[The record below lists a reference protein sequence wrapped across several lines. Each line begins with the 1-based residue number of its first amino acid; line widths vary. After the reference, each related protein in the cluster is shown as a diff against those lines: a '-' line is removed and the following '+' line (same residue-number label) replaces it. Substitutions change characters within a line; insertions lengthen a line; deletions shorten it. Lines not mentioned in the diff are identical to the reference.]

1 MICHKGVEMII
12 AKIYKDGDIEITSE
26 DTSPASTEAG
36 SVSNETTTEAT
47 TLDEDS
53 IIETGYDYQYSNI
66 EFLAPFNEE
75 TSEYEP
81 LIFDNTPY
89 MSSEVANADINDVY
103 TMVLSIRNVVLL
115 WFLLWVVFKARTMI
129 HSVLERVYERRSKK

>member
-1 MICHKGVEMII
+1 MIVYVFKDNI
-12 AKIYKDGDIEITSE
+12 ATNSDAMQDHVSTETR
-26 DTSPASTEAG
+26 PASDEA
-36 SVSNETTTEAT
+36 TTEAT

-53 IIETGYDYQYSNI
+53 TMDMGYDYQYSDI
-66 EFLAPFNEE
+66 EFLAPYNEE

-81 LIFDNTPY
+81 IVFDNTPY
-89 MSSEVANADINDVY
+89 LSSEVANADINDVY

-115 WFLLWVVFKARTMI
+115 WFLLWTVFKARTMI

>member
-1 MICHKGVEMII
+1 MIV
-12 AKIYKDGDIEITSE
+12 YVFKDNFATNSDAMQDHVSTETR
-26 DTSPASTEAG
+26 PASDEA
-36 SVSNETTTEAT
+36 TTEAT

-53 IIETGYDYQYSNI
+53 TMDMGYDYQYSDI
-66 EFLAPFNEE
+66 EFLAPYNEE

-81 LIFDNTPY
+81 IVFDNTPY
-89 MSSEVANADINDVY
+89 LSSEVANADINDVY

-115 WFLLWVVFKARTMI
+115 WFLLWTVFKARTMI